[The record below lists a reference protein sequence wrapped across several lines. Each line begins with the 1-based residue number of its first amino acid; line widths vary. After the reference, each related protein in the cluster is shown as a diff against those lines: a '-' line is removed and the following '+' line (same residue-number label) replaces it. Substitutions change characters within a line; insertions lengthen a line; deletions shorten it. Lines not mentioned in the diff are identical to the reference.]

1 MSAKKTAQTPDSFES
16 ALAELESLIAQMESG
31 QLPLESALAA
41 YQKGSQLL
49 QFCQQKLTDVDAQ
62 LRLLD
67 KDNLQVFDIE

>member
-1 MSAKKTAQTPDSFES
+1 MPPKKTAQTPDSFES

-31 QLPLESALAA
+31 QLPLESALAS

>member
-1 MSAKKTAQTPDSFES
+1 MPPKKIVQTPDSFES
-16 ALAELESLIAQMESG
+16 ALIELENLIAQMENG

-49 QFCQQKLTDVDAQ
+49 QFCQQKLTDVDVQ

-67 KDNLQVFDIE
+67 KDTLQTFDIE